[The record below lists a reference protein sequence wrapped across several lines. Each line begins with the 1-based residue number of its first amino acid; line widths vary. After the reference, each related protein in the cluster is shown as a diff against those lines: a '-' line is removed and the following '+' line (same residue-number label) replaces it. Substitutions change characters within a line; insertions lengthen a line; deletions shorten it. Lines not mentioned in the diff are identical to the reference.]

1 MGNLIQENTRWPSV
15 CFMKEEVVVNDP
27 KKPDRFDF
35 CARYE
40 SVGLKEKKE

>member
-27 KKPDRFDF
+27 KNLIVLIFAQDMK
-35 CARYE
+35 
-40 SVGLKEKKE
+40 VLG